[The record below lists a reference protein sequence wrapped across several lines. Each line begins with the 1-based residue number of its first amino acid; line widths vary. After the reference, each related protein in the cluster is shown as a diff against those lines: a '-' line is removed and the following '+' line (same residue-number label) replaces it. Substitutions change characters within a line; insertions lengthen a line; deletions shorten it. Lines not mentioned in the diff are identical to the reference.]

1 MKTKHPAVILA
12 RRVLR
17 ARQVVN
23 ESLKIVN
30 SGRLLCLRHIR
41 AASCEA
47 SKVKQFTF
55 TIRFFPCGFEHDFR
69 PAFVRLAP
77 AGLAAVTT
85 ECFVLFLFGIGII
98 IEMFSQKISKS
109 AIL

>member
-30 SGRLLCLRHIR
+30 S
-41 AASCEA
+41 
-47 SKVKQFTF
+47 
-55 TIRFFPCGFEHDFR
+55 IRFFPCGFEHDFR

-77 AGLAAVTT
+77 AGLATVTT